1 MGTLDFITPNA
12 LVGSRAGFL
21 GPSHTVGLTMCRGN
35 HWRGRN
41 QQILLANI
49 ISPIQ
54 GIGHQSKHAPIQKGR
69 LLTESLISTPTNPLL
84 TTQKHNNGKKRAEFA
99 DKCKIWSGCD
109 KPNDKKRKVNR
120 LPLELQNERP
130 SLEHKAME
138 PIDCFGRNLFRCYP
152 SAYILTPTEL
162 NKRLPFHPSRQERV
176 DRRLL
181 LKPVEEHNHLLLAD
195 TPREVLHVHHAVLF
209 TTLVLQEY
217 SPANSHISHLREFH
231 HLVRTESIRLD
242 LRIRNDHRLLFL
254 LLILQWCVHI
264 QKRLC

>member
-1 MGTLDFITPNA
+1 MAKRGPNSQTSVRFGA
-12 LVGSRAGFL
+12 A
-21 GPSHTVGLTMCRGN
+21 
-35 HWRGRN
+35 
-41 QQILLANI
+41 A
-49 ISPIQ
+49 
-54 GIGHQSKHAPIQKGR
+54 
-69 LLTESLISTPTNPLL
+69 TN
-84 TTQKHNNGKKRAEFA
+84 
-99 DKCKIWSGCD
+99 
-109 KPNDKKRKVNR
+109 NDKKRKVNR

-162 NKRLPFHPSRQERV
+162 NKRLSSHPSRQERV